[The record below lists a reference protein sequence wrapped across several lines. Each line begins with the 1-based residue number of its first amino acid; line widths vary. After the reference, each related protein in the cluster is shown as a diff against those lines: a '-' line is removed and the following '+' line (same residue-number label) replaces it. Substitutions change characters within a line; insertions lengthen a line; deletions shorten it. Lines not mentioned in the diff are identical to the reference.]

1 MPRSHKRSQDV
12 AALREAVAPVQ
23 LKRHDALKIL
33 ADEQMEL
40 LVDAINRFAGVATYA
55 TAAHVVKTE
64 PCYQLLCDTCRWT
77 LDMIC
82 PECPGCGCHNGSCD
96 GWRHSEYSGEDPTGF
111 SDAEDDDDWGMDWAD
126 CDPEGEWRDSYD
138 RVEGKGAV
146 PEEEYD
152 LDDDLTPPN
161 EEPDEPDW
169 PDDHEPAEPVSAGG
183 WGGSY
188 SEEAPF

>member
-12 AALREAVAPVQ
+12 AALLAAVAPVQ

-40 LVDAINRFAGVATYA
+40 LVDAINRFAGVTTYA

-64 PCYQLLCDTCRWT
+64 PCYQLLCETCGWT

-82 PECPGCGCHNGSCD
+82 PECPGCGCYNGQCT
-96 GWRHSEYSGEDPTGF
+96 GYRHVEYSTDDDFDSDDKDWRAWSEDF
-111 SDAEDDDDWGMDWAD
+111 EDDEDRDAYDV
-126 CDPEGEWRDSYD
+126 PETA
-138 RVEGKGAV
+138 GAV
-146 PEEEYD
+146 PEEDYD
-152 LDDDLTPPN
+152 LDDDLIPEK
-161 EEPDEPDW
+161 EEPDEPGW
-169 PDDHEPAEPVSAGG
+169 PDDHEPAAPVSAGG